1 MGRRKRSEMKY
12 FSLVLKTIL
21 AVSLL
26 AVTTGFASDQ
36 KLPILA
42 GKRVVATVNGDPIT
56 LDEFNR
62 ELMALHRG
70 VTEEKKVGRENSLEL
85 LKRLVNTK
93 LIIQEAGRIGL
104 DQLPEVKNMVDVFSR
119 VTLRELLA
127 ERHVRN
133 IKADEKEV
141 DRIYKELV
149 KEWKIKSVIIE
160 KEDSAKKMEEEIKA
174 GKNFNEIASK
184 VVAEGMAKGGEEGNF
199 LRRQDL
205 LPQVAG
211 AVTKMEAGSI
221 SPIIP
226 VESGFVILKVEEI
239 RYPESQMAKEQAKQE
254 ALNLKREKALR
265 DYNDALI
272 KRYVKIDKKIL
283 DAIDYEAK
291 EPGFQKFL
299 EDKRV
304 IAEITGEKAI
314 TIGELT
320 DYLRQQFYH
329 GIERAIES
337 KKLNERKESTL
348 EEMLYKRVFRKEAL
362 RLGIDKTESYKN
374 KVKEY
379 ENSVIFGTFVQKV
392 IIPDVKLKEEE
403 VKTYYD
409 EHIKEYTFPEMMK
422 IKSLAFAKR
431 GDAEAATEKL
441 RKGTDFQWL
450 SANVEGQVDKN
461 TKGLLTF
468 EGKLITIKS
477 LPEGVQRAISRAKSG
492 DFRLYESSDGYF
504 YVLAI
509 QEVVPPKPQ
518 PFEDTKK
525 IIAKIIFNNKLK
537 KVVEDWAEKLR
548 GLSEVKIYLKD

>member
-1 MGRRKRSEMKY
+1 MG
-12 FSLVLKTIL
+12 I
-21 AVSLL
+21 
-26 AVTTGFASDQ
+26 TGFVSD
-36 KLPILA
+36 KNLPVIK
-42 GKRVVATVNGDPIT
+42 GKKIVATVNDEPIT
-56 LDEFNR
+56 LDEFNW
-62 ELMALHRG
+62 EISSLETGKNGEKG
-70 VTEEKKVGRENSLEL
+70 VRKENHSEL

-93 LIIQEAGRIGL
+93 LIIQEGKRIGL
-104 DQLPEVKNMVDVFSR
+104 NELPEVKNMVDVFSR

-127 ERHVRN
+127 EKHLRN

-141 DRIYKELV
+141 DRNYKELV
-149 KEWKIKSVIIE
+149 KEWKIKSVIFE

-174 GKNFNEIASK
+174 GKNFDELISK
-184 VVAEGMAKGGEEGNF
+184 VVTDGTAKGGEESNF

-211 AVTKMEAGSI
+211 AVSRMEAGSI

-254 ALNLKREKALR
+254 ALKLKREKALR

-272 KRYVKIDKKIL
+272 KKYVKIDKKIL

-329 GIERAIES
+329 GIERAIEN
-337 KKLNERKESTL
+337 KKLNERKEPTL
-348 EEMLYKRVFRKEAL
+348 EEILHKRVFRKEAF
-362 RLGIDKTESYKN
+362 RLGINKTESYKN

-379 ENSVIFGTFVQKV
+379 ENSVIFGAFVQKV
-392 IIPDVKLKEEE
+392 IVPDIKLKEEE
-403 VKTYYD
+403 VRTYYD
-409 EHIKEYTFPEMMK
+409 EHIKEYTFSEMMK
-422 IKSLAFAKR
+422 IKSLIFAKR
-431 GDAEAATEKL
+431 SDAETAIEKL

-461 TKGLLTF
+461 TKGLLAF
-468 EGKLITIKS
+468 EGKLITTKG
-477 LPEGVQRAISRAKSG
+477 LPEGVQGAISRAKSG

-537 KVVEDWAEKLR
+537 KMVEDWAEKLR
-548 GLSEVKIYLKD
+548 GLSNVKIYLKD